1 MMTHFFHH
9 PECANGEQP
18 IAFLRTPKKKR
29 EKLVV
34 CPHRGT
40 SVGWGLQIVEG
51 WIVGRLWLLA
61 LSFVVLGTTVF
72 AICWSV
78 LEKDLQGAF
87 AVSAYVIAV
96 VGLALGTMQAYIM

>member
-1 MMTHFFHH
+1 MTQFFHH

-18 IAFLRTPKKKR
+18 IAFLRTPKKKK

-51 WIVGRLWLLA
+51 WMIGRLWLLA
-61 LSFVVLGTTVF
+61 LSFVVLGTTIF
-72 AICWSV
+72 AICCSV

-87 AVSAYVIAV
+87 AVSACVVAV
-96 VGLALGTMQAYIM
+96 VGLALGTVQVYIM